1 MNDMMKLR
9 ERKAKPKLLH
19 EISRFVFQIKVEIKS
34 ETYDLLL
41 GCPTLIGK
49 SIEFDLK

>member
-19 EISRFVFQIKVEIKS
+19 AISRFVFQIKVEIKS

-41 GCPTLIGK
+41 ACPTLIGK
-49 SIEFDLK
+49 SVKFEVK